1 MSNYKRLVV
10 ILLMISALLLLLG
23 CTPDRDETGAA
34 NTLPDLTGS
43 NQTLPAGQNGND
55 PGSDGQ
61 TASGELAG
69 TDGPADTS
77 GNPGTGEVIPTTEE
91 DIVEVESNTDST
103 YNFVVSEGYGVGGN

>member
-10 ILLMISALLLLLG
+10 ILLMLSALLLLLG
-23 CTPDRDETGAA
+23 CTPEKDQTEP
-34 NTLPDLTGS
+34 NYTLPEVTGF
-43 NQTLPAGQNGND
+43 NQTLPVGQNAID
-55 PGSDGQ
+55 SGSSGQ
-61 TASGELAG
+61 TASSERAG